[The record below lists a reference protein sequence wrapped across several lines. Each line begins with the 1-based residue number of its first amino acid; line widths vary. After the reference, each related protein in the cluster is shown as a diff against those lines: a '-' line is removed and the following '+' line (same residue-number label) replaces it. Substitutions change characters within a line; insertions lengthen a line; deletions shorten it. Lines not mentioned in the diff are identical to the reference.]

1 MNILIVDDNQA
12 NRYLLE
18 TLLPASGYRVRSASD
33 GTEALERLSEQAFD
47 LVVSDILMPRMDGF
61 QLCRAV
67 KGDNR
72 YRQIPFVFYTAT
84 YTDPRDEAF
93 ALSLGAARFIV
104 KPQEPEIFIG
114 ILREAIKERVAGKLA
129 SPQEPPADDAVYLK
143 EYNAS
148 LVRKLEDK
156 MLQLESQK
164 ERYRVTLASI
174 GEGVITTDVEGR
186 ISLLNPEAERLTG
199 WSEAE
204 AQGLPLQQVLKIIRA
219 HQPAADET
227 LARLLTERRLGELC
241 TAVDEHAILLRRD
254 QEALAISASATPI
267 QDSGGKLY
275 GAVFVF
281 RDISDTREMVKRLTF
296 QATHDALTGLIN
308 RPEFERR
315 LERVL
320 STNGSDAQ
328 HALLY
333 LDLDQFKVVND
344 TCGHAAGDDL
354 LRQITMQLRSKVRK
368 RDTLARF
375 GGDEFGVLPEYCT
388 VSQALRIADDLR
400 GAVSDFR
407 FAWQDRIFA
416 IGVSIGLVPI
426 PAAADSLAQV
436 LMAADSACY
445 AAKGRGRNRVHIYKP
460 DDGELALR
468 HSEMQWVPRIHQ
480 ALAEGRFRLYEQP
493 IMPLGER
500 GAELERAE
508 VLIRLLNEDGVVVPA
523 GAFIPAAER
532 YGLIQSVDRW
542 VVRQVLAVLRARGPD
557 QCRVR
562 FAINLSGPSLGDE
575 AFLDFVLG
583 ELDRWNG
590 PPPCLCFEITE
601 TAAVADLSNAR
612 RFMGA
617 LSARDCCF
625 ALDDFGSGLASFS
638 YLKSLPVDCLKI
650 DGGFVRNMVTDQI
663 DCAMVEAI
671 HRVGSVM
678 GITTIAEC
686 VENPATLDR
695 LKAIGV
701 TYAQGYGIAMP
712 RPLD

>member
-1 MNILIVDDNQA
+1 MNILIVDDNLA

-18 TLLPASGYRVRSASD
+18 TLLPASGYQVRSASD
-33 GTEALERLSEQAFD
+33 GTEALERLSEQPFD
-47 LVVSDILMPRMDGF
+47 LVISDILMPRMDGF

-67 KGDNR
+67 KGDDR

-84 YTDPRDEAF
+84 YTDPRDETF
-93 ALSLGAARFIV
+93 ALSLGAARFII
-104 KPQEPEIFIG
+104 KPQEPEIFIE
-114 ILREAIKERVAGKLA
+114 IMREVITQRAAGALA

-143 EYNAS
+143 EYNS
-148 LVRKLEDK
+148 RLVRKLEDK
-156 MLQLESQK
+156 MLQLEGQK

-186 ISLLNPEAERLTG
+186 ISWLNPEAERLTG

-219 HQPAADET
+219 HRPAADEP
-227 LARLLTERRLGELC
+227 LARLLAEGRLGELC
-241 TAVDEHAILLRRD
+241 TPMDEHAILLRRNE
-254 QEALAISASATPI
+254 EALAISASATPI
-267 QDSGGKLY
+267 QDGGGKLY

-281 RDISDTREMVKRLTF
+281 RDISDAREMVERLTY

-320 STNGSDAQ
+320 ATNASDAQ

-375 GGDEFGVLPEYCT
+375 GGDEFGVLLEYCT
-388 VSQALRIADDLR
+388 ATQALRIADDLR

-426 PAAADSLAQV
+426 PAAADSLPQV
-436 LMAADSACY
+436 LMAADGACY
-445 AAKGRGRNRVHIYKP
+445 AAKERGRNRVHVYKP
-460 DDGELALR
+460 DDSNLALR
-468 HSEMQWVPRIHQ
+468 HSEMQWVPRIHR
-480 ALAEGRFRLYEQP
+480 AFAEGRFRLYEQP
-493 IMPLGER
+493 IAPLGER
-500 GAELERAE
+500 GAEFERAE

-523 GAFIPAAER
+523 GTFIPAAER

-542 VVRQVLAVLRARGPD
+542 VVGQVLAVLRARGPD

-562 FAINLSGPSLGDE
+562 FGINLSGPSLGDE
-575 AFLDFVLG
+575 AFLEFVLR
-583 ELDRWNG
+583 ELDRWDG
-590 PPPCLCFEITE
+590 PPPCICFEITE

-612 RFMGA
+612 RFMDA
-617 LSARDCCF
+617 LSGRGCCF

-650 DGGFVRNMVTDQI
+650 DGCFVRNMVADQI

-678 GITTIAEC
+678 GIPTIAEW
-686 VENPATLDR
+686 VENQATLER
-695 LKAIGV
+695 LKTIGV
-701 TYAQGYGIAMP
+701 NYAQGYGIAMP

>member
-33 GTEALERLSEQAFD
+33 GTEALERLSEQPFD

-67 KGDNR
+67 KGDGR

-93 ALSLGAARFIV
+93 ALSLGAARFII

-114 ILREAIKERVAGKLA
+114 ILREVITQRAVGALAG
-129 SPQEPPADDAVYLK
+129 PQEPPADDAVYLK
-143 EYNAS
+143 EYNS
-148 LVRKLEDK
+148 RLVRKLEDK

-164 ERYRVTLASI
+164 ERYRATLASI

-219 HQPAADET
+219 HQPAADDT
-227 LARLLTERRLGELC
+227 LARLLVEGRLGELC
-241 TAVDEHAILLRRD
+241 TAVDEHAILLHRN
-254 QEALAISASATPI
+254 QEALAISASVTPI
-267 QDSGGKLY
+267 HDSGGKLY

-281 RDISDTREMVKRLTF
+281 RDISDTREMVKRLTY

-320 STNGSDAQ
+320 STNASDAQ

-354 LRQITMQLRSKVRK
+354 LRQITMQLQSKVRK

-375 GGDEFGVLPEYCT
+375 GGDEFGVLLEYCT
-388 VSQALRIADDLR
+388 VTQALRIANDLR
-400 GAVSDFR
+400 GAVGDFR

-426 PAAADSLAQV
+426 PAAADSLSQL

-445 AAKGRGRNRVHIYKP
+445 AAKGRGRNRVHVYKP
-460 DDGELALR
+460 DDSELVLR
-468 HSEMQWVPRIHQ
+468 HSEMQWVPRIHR
-480 ALAEGRFRLYEQP
+480 ALAEGYFRLYEQP
-493 IMPLGER
+493 IASLEKR

-557 QCRVR
+557 QHVR

-575 AFLDFVLG
+575 AFLEFVLG
-583 ELDRWNG
+583 ELDRWDG

-617 LSARDCCF
+617 LSARGCCF

-650 DGGFVRNMVTDQI
+650 DGCFVRNMVTDQI

-678 GITTIAEC
+678 GIPTIAEW
-686 VENPATLDR
+686 VENHATLER
-695 LKAIGV
+695 LKTIGV
-701 TYAQGYGIAMP
+701 NYAQGYGIAMP